1 MDRRTELE
9 WRERKVRRKKAKKE
23 GTLCSSICTAV
34 DQVAEINN
42 GAMKNSPY
50 ESMEHPENEENL
62 SHLPREWRCLA
73 EEDEG

>member
-1 MDRRTELE
+1 
-9 WRERKVRRKKAKKE
+9 
-23 GTLCSSICTAV
+23 
-34 DQVAEINN
+34 
-42 GAMKNSPY
+42 MKNSPY